1 MSIKIHPM
9 KYFLFA
15 LSLFFVGSCK
25 PKVDEEKKPAP
36 NVVIVFTDDQ
46 GYQDLSCF
54 GSPNIYTPHLDQI
67 AADGLRLTNFY
78 AAQAVCSASRAA
90 LLTGCYPNRIGIKG
104 ALFPQSKIG
113 INPMETTLAEMLQ
126 EQGYKT
132 GIFGKWHLGHLSKFL
147 PNNHGFDEFMGIP
160 YSNDMWPVDY
170 EGNQVDKNH
179 RKAKRYPQLPFF
191 KNFDVV
197 KEIKTLEDQAQ
208 LTTELT
214 EAAVDFIER
223 NKDTPF
229 FLYVPH
235 PMPHTP
241 IAVSDKFKGKS
252 GQGRYGDVIMEIDW
266 SVGQIMNKL
275 KEHQLD
281 KNTIFIFTSDNGPW
295 LNFGNH
301 AGSASP
307 LREGKGTAWEGGQRE
322 PCVVSY
328 PNGIEGGRV
337 IDTPMMTIDLLPT
350 IAEITGAKL
359 SELKID
365 GKSVWDIWTGKSN
378 KSPHDAYFFYYKSNE
393 LHGVRYNG
401 WKLYFPHTYRSL
413 NGREGGKDGYPVNY
427 DMNEIDEIELYDLK
441 NDISESK
448 NVADQHP
455 KIVLEIKSLADEM
468 RKKLGDKLL
477 NIKGTE
483 NRPAGSVK

>member
-1 MSIKIHPM
+1 M

-25 PKVDEEKKPAP
+25 PKVAEEKKPAF

-90 LLTGCYPNRIGIKG
+90 LLSGCYSNRIGIKG
-104 ALFPQSKIG
+104 ALFPKSKIG

-132 GIFGKWHLGHLSKFL
+132 GIFGKWHLGHLPKFL

-179 RKAKRYPQLPFF
+179 PKAKRYPQLPFF

-359 SELKID
+359 PELKID

-393 LHGVRYNG
+393 LHGVRYND

-427 DMNEIDEIELYDLK
+427 DMNKIDEIELYDLN

-477 NIKGTE
+477 NIEGTE
-483 NRPAGSVK
+483 NRPAGSFE

>member
-1 MSIKIHPM
+1 M

-25 PKVDEEKKPAP
+25 PKVAEEKKPAP

-90 LLTGCYPNRIGIKG
+90 LLSGCYPNRIGIKG
-104 ALFPQSKIG
+104 ALFPKSKIG

-132 GIFGKWHLGHLSKFL
+132 GIFGKWHLGHLPKFL

-179 RKAKRYPQLPFF
+179 PKAKRYPQLPFF

-197 KEIKTLEDQAQ
+197 KEIKTIEDQAQ

-223 NKDTPF
+223 NKDNPF

-252 GQGRYGDVIMEIDW
+252 DQGRYGDVIMEIDW

-359 SELKID
+359 PELKID

-393 LHGVRYNG
+393 LHGVRYND

-427 DMNEIDEIELYDLK
+427 DMNEIDEIELYDLN

-477 NIKGTE
+477 NIEGTE
-483 NRPAGSVK
+483 NRPAGSVE

>member
-1 MSIKIHPM
+1 M

-15 LSLFFVGSCK
+15 LSLFFAGSCK
-25 PKVDEEKKPAP
+25 PKVAEEKKPAP

-90 LLTGCYPNRIGIKG
+90 LLSGCYPNRIGIKG
-104 ALFPQSKIG
+104 ALFPKSKIG

-132 GIFGKWHLGHLSKFL
+132 GIFGKWHLGHLPKFL

-197 KEIKTLEDQAQ
+197 KEIKTSEDQAQ

-359 SELKID
+359 PELKID

-393 LHGVRYNG
+393 LHGVRYND

-477 NIKGTE
+477 SIKGTE

>member
-1 MSIKIHPM
+1 M

-15 LSLFFVGSCK
+15 LSLFFAGSCK
-25 PKVDEEKKPAP
+25 PKVAEEKKPAP

-132 GIFGKWHLGHLSKFL
+132 GIFGKWHLGHLPKFL

-179 RKAKRYPQLPFF
+179 PKAQRYPQLPFF

-359 SELKID
+359 PELKID

>member
-1 MSIKIHPM
+1 M

-15 LSLFFVGSCK
+15 LSLFFAGSCK
-25 PKVDEEKKPAP
+25 PKVAEEKKPAP

-132 GIFGKWHLGHLSKFL
+132 GIFGKWHLGHLPKFL

-179 RKAKRYPQLPFF
+179 PKAKRYPQLPFF

-295 LNFGNH
+295 FNFGNH

-328 PNGIEGGRV
+328 PNGIEGGRI

-359 SELKID
+359 PELKID

-393 LHGVRYNG
+393 LHGVRYND

-427 DMNEIDEIELYDLK
+427 DMNKIDEIELYDLN

-483 NRPAGSVK
+483 NRPAGSVE

>member
-1 MSIKIHPM
+1 M

-15 LSLFFVGSCK
+15 LSLFFAGSCK
-25 PKVDEEKKPAP
+25 PKVAEEKKPAP

-132 GIFGKWHLGHLSKFL
+132 GIFGKWHLGHLPKFL

-359 SELKID
+359 PELKID

-393 LHGVRYNG
+393 LHGVRYND

-427 DMNEIDEIELYDLK
+427 DMNEIDEIELYDLN

>member
-1 MSIKIHPM
+1 M

-15 LSLFFVGSCK
+15 LSLFFAGSCK
-25 PKVDEEKKPAP
+25 PKVAEEKKPAP

-132 GIFGKWHLGHLSKFL
+132 GIFGKWHLGHLPKFL

-241 IAVSDKFKGKS
+241 IAVSDKFKGNS

-359 SELKID
+359 PELKID

-393 LHGVRYNG
+393 LHGVRYND

-483 NRPAGSVK
+483 NRPAGSVE

>member
-1 MSIKIHPM
+1 M

-15 LSLFFVGSCK
+15 LSLFFAGSCK
-25 PKVDEEKKPAP
+25 PKVAEEKKPAP

-132 GIFGKWHLGHLSKFL
+132 GIFGKWHLGHLPKFL

-359 SELKID
+359 PELKID

-393 LHGVRYNG
+393 LHGVRYND

-427 DMNEIDEIELYDLK
+427 DMNKIDEIELYDLN

-483 NRPAGSVK
+483 NRPAGSVE

>member
-1 MSIKIHPM
+1 M

-25 PKVDEEKKPAP
+25 PKVAEEKKPAP

-104 ALFPQSKIG
+104 ALFPKSKIG

-132 GIFGKWHLGHLSKFL
+132 GIFGKWHLGHLPKFL

-170 EGNQVDKNH
+170 EGNQVYKNH
-179 RKAKRYPQLPFF
+179 PKAKRYPQLPFF

-252 GQGRYGDVIMEIDW
+252 DQGRYGDVIMEIDW

-359 SELKID
+359 PELKID

-393 LHGVRYNG
+393 LHGVRYND

-483 NRPAGSVK
+483 NRPAGSVE

>member
-1 MSIKIHPM
+1 M

-15 LSLFFVGSCK
+15 LSLFFAGSCK
-25 PKVDEEKKPAP
+25 PKVAEEKKPAP

-132 GIFGKWHLGHLSKFL
+132 GIFGKWHLGHLPKFL

-197 KEIKTLEDQAQ
+197 KEIKTSEDQAQ

-359 SELKID
+359 PELKID

-393 LHGVRYNG
+393 LHGVRYND

-483 NRPAGSVK
+483 NRPAGSVE

>member
-1 MSIKIHPM
+1 M

-15 LSLFFVGSCK
+15 LSLFFAGSCK
-25 PKVDEEKKPAP
+25 PKVAEEKKPAP

-90 LLTGCYPNRIGIKG
+90 LLTGCYPNRIGIKE

-132 GIFGKWHLGHLSKFL
+132 GIFGKWHLGHLPKFL

-359 SELKID
+359 PELKID

-483 NRPAGSVK
+483 NRPAGSVE

>member
-1 MSIKIHPM
+1 M

-25 PKVDEEKKPAP
+25 PKVAEEKKPAP

-132 GIFGKWHLGHLSKFL
+132 GIFGKWHLGHLPKFL

-179 RKAKRYPQLPFF
+179 PKAKRYPQLPFF

-252 GQGRYGDVIMEIDW
+252 DQGRYGDVIMEIDW

-359 SELKID
+359 PELKID

-393 LHGVRYNG
+393 LHGVRYND

-448 NVADQHP
+448 NVADEHP

>member
-1 MSIKIHPM
+1 M

-25 PKVDEEKKPAP
+25 PKVAEEKKPAP

-104 ALFPQSKIG
+104 ALFPKSKIG

-132 GIFGKWHLGHLSKFL
+132 GIFGKWHLGHLPKFL

-179 RKAKRYPQLPFF
+179 PKAKRYPQLPFF

-252 GQGRYGDVIMEIDW
+252 DQGRYGDVIMEIDW
-266 SVGQIMNKL
+266 SAGQIMKKL

-359 SELKID
+359 PELKID

-393 LHGVRYNG
+393 LHGVRYND

-427 DMNEIDEIELYDLK
+427 DMNEIDEIELYDLR

-483 NRPAGSVK
+483 NRPAGSVE

>member
-1 MSIKIHPM
+1 M

-25 PKVDEEKKPAP
+25 PKVAEEKKPAP

-90 LLTGCYPNRIGIKG
+90 LLSGCYPNRIGIKG
-104 ALFPQSKIG
+104 ALFPKSKIG

-132 GIFGKWHLGHLSKFL
+132 GIFGKWHLGHLPKFL

-179 RKAKRYPQLPFF
+179 PKAKRYPQLPFF

-197 KEIKTLEDQAQ
+197 KEIKTIEDQAQ

-223 NKDTPF
+223 NKDNPF

-252 GQGRYGDVIMEIDW
+252 DQGRYGDVIMEIDW

-359 SELKID
+359 PELKID

-393 LHGVRYNG
+393 LHGVRYND

-448 NVADQHP
+448 NEADQHP

-477 NIKGTE
+477 NIEGTE
-483 NRPAGSVK
+483 NRPAGSVE

>member
-1 MSIKIHPM
+1 M

-25 PKVDEEKKPAP
+25 PKVAEEKKPAP

-132 GIFGKWHLGHLSKFL
+132 GIFGKWHLGHLPKFL

-179 RKAKRYPQLPFF
+179 PKAKRYPQLPFF
-191 KNFDVV
+191 NNFDVV

-359 SELKID
+359 PEFKID

-393 LHGVRYNG
+393 LHGVRYND

-427 DMNEIDEIELYDLK
+427 DMNEIDEIELYDLN

-468 RKKLGDKLL
+468 RNKLGDKLL

-483 NRPAGSVK
+483 NRPAGSVE

>member
-1 MSIKIHPM
+1 M

-25 PKVDEEKKPAP
+25 PKVAEEKKPAP

-90 LLTGCYPNRIGIKG
+90 LLSGCYPNRIGIKG
-104 ALFPQSKIG
+104 ALFPKSKIG

-132 GIFGKWHLGHLSKFL
+132 GIFGKWHLGHLPKFL

-179 RKAKRYPQLPFF
+179 PKAKRYPQLPFF

-197 KEIKTLEDQAQ
+197 KEIKTIEDQAQ

-223 NKDTPF
+223 NKDNPF

-252 GQGRYGDVIMEIDW
+252 DQGRYGDVIMEIDW

-359 SELKID
+359 PELKID

-393 LHGVRYNG
+393 LHGVRYND

-477 NIKGTE
+477 NIEGTE
-483 NRPAGSVK
+483 NRPAGSVD

>member
-1 MSIKIHPM
+1 M

-25 PKVDEEKKPAP
+25 PKVAEEKKPAP

-90 LLTGCYPNRIGIKG
+90 LLSGCYPNRIGIKG
-104 ALFPQSKIG
+104 ALFPKSKIG

-132 GIFGKWHLGHLSKFL
+132 GIFGKWHLGHLPKFL

-179 RKAKRYPQLPFF
+179 PKAKRYPQLPFF

-197 KEIKTLEDQAQ
+197 KEIKTIEDQAQ

-223 NKDTPF
+223 NKDNPF

-252 GQGRYGDVIMEIDW
+252 DQGRYGDVIMEIDW

-359 SELKID
+359 PELKID

-393 LHGVRYNG
+393 LHGVRYND

-477 NIKGTE
+477 NIEGTE
-483 NRPAGSVK
+483 NRPAGSVE

>member
-1 MSIKIHPM
+1 M

-25 PKVDEEKKPAP
+25 PKVAEEKKPAP

-90 LLTGCYPNRIGIKG
+90 LLSGCYPNRIGIKG
-104 ALFPQSKIG
+104 ALFPKSKIG

-132 GIFGKWHLGHLSKFL
+132 GIFGKWHLGHLPKFL

-359 SELKID
+359 PELKID

-393 LHGVRYNG
+393 LHGVRYND

-477 NIKGTE
+477 NIEGTE

>member
-1 MSIKIHPM
+1 M

-25 PKVDEEKKPAP
+25 PKVAEEKKPAF

-132 GIFGKWHLGHLSKFL
+132 GIFGKWHLGHLPKFL

-197 KEIKTLEDQAQ
+197 KEIKTIGDQAQ

-223 NKDTPF
+223 NKDNPF

-359 SELKID
+359 PELKID

-393 LHGVRYNG
+393 LHGVRYND

-477 NIKGTE
+477 NIEGTE
-483 NRPAGSVK
+483 NRPAGSVE

>member
-1 MSIKIHPM
+1 M

-25 PKVDEEKKPAP
+25 PKVAEEKKPAP

-90 LLTGCYPNRIGIKG
+90 LLSGCYPNRIGIKG
-104 ALFPQSKIG
+104 ALFPKSKIG

-132 GIFGKWHLGHLSKFL
+132 GIFGKWHLGHLPKFL

-179 RKAKRYPQLPFF
+179 PKAKRYPQLPFF

-223 NKDTPF
+223 NKDNPF

-252 GQGRYGDVIMEIDW
+252 DQGRYGDVIMEIDW

-359 SELKID
+359 PELKID

-393 LHGVRYNG
+393 LHGVRYND

-483 NRPAGSVK
+483 NRPAGSVE

>member
-1 MSIKIHPM
+1 M

-25 PKVDEEKKPAP
+25 PKVAEEKKPAP

-90 LLTGCYPNRIGIKG
+90 LLSGCYPTRIGIKG
-104 ALFPQSKIG
+104 ALFPKSKIG

-132 GIFGKWHLGHLSKFL
+132 GIFGKWHLGHLPKFL

-179 RKAKRYPQLPFF
+179 PKAKRYPQLPFF

-197 KEIKTLEDQAQ
+197 KEIKTIEDQAQ

-223 NKDTPF
+223 NKDNPF

-252 GQGRYGDVIMEIDW
+252 DQGRYGDVIMEIDW

-359 SELKID
+359 PELKID

-393 LHGVRYNG
+393 LHGVRYND

-477 NIKGTE
+477 NIEGTE
-483 NRPAGSVK
+483 NRPAGSVE

>member
-1 MSIKIHPM
+1 M

-25 PKVDEEKKPAP
+25 PKVAEEKKPAP

-132 GIFGKWHLGHLSKFL
+132 GIFGKWHLGHLPKFL

-197 KEIKTLEDQAQ
+197 KEIKTIGDQAQ

-223 NKDTPF
+223 NKDNPF

-252 GQGRYGDVIMEIDW
+252 DQGRYGDVIMEIDW

-359 SELKID
+359 PELKID

-393 LHGVRYNG
+393 LHGVRYND

-483 NRPAGSVK
+483 NRPAGSVE

>member
-1 MSIKIHPM
+1 M

-25 PKVDEEKKPAP
+25 PKVAEEKKPAP

-90 LLTGCYPNRIGIKG
+90 LLSGCYSNRIGIKG
-104 ALFPQSKIG
+104 ALFPKSKIG

-132 GIFGKWHLGHLSKFL
+132 GIFGKWHLGHLPKFL

-359 SELKID
+359 PELKID

-393 LHGVRYNG
+393 LHGVRYND

-483 NRPAGSVK
+483 NRPAGSVE

>member
-1 MSIKIHPM
+1 M

-25 PKVDEEKKPAP
+25 PKVAEEKKPAP

-132 GIFGKWHLGHLSKFL
+132 GIFGKWHLGHLPKFL

-241 IAVSDKFKGKS
+241 IAVSDKFMGKS
-252 GQGRYGDVIMEIDW
+252 DQGRYGDVIMEIDW

-359 SELKID
+359 PELKID

>member
-1 MSIKIHPM
+1 M

-15 LSLFFVGSCK
+15 LSLFFAGSCK
-25 PKVDEEKKPAP
+25 PKVAEEKKPAP

-132 GIFGKWHLGHLSKFL
+132 GIFGKWHLGHLPKFL

-179 RKAKRYPQLPFF
+179 PKAKRYPQLPFF

-359 SELKID
+359 PELKID

-483 NRPAGSVK
+483 NRPAGSVE

>member
-1 MSIKIHPM
+1 M

-15 LSLFFVGSCK
+15 LSLFFAGSCK
-25 PKVDEEKKPAP
+25 PKVAEEKKPAP

-132 GIFGKWHLGHLSKFL
+132 GIFGKWHLGHLPKFL

-359 SELKID
+359 PELKID

-393 LHGVRYNG
+393 LHGVRYND
-401 WKLYFPHTYRSL
+401 WKLYFPHTYLSL

-468 RKKLGDKLL
+468 RRKLGDKLL

>member
-1 MSIKIHPM
+1 M

-15 LSLFFVGSCK
+15 LSLFFAGSCK
-25 PKVDEEKKPAP
+25 PKVAEEKKPAP

-132 GIFGKWHLGHLSKFL
+132 GIFGKWHLGHLPKFL

-275 KEHQLD
+275 KENQLD
-281 KNTIFIFTSDNGPW
+281 TNIIFIFTSDNGPW

-359 SELKID
+359 PELKID

-393 LHGVRYNG
+393 LHGVRYND

-427 DMNEIDEIELYDLK
+427 DMNEIDEIELYDLN

-483 NRPAGSVK
+483 NRPAGSVE

>member
-1 MSIKIHPM
+1 M

-25 PKVDEEKKPAP
+25 PKVAEEKKPAP

-132 GIFGKWHLGHLSKFL
+132 GIFGKWHLGHLPKFL
-147 PNNHGFDEFMGIP
+147 PNNHGFDEFIGIP

-179 RKAKRYPQLPFF
+179 PKAKRYPQLPFF
-191 KNFDVV
+191 NNFDVV

-359 SELKID
+359 PELKID

-393 LHGVRYNG
+393 LHGVRYND

-427 DMNEIDEIELYDLK
+427 DMNEIDEIELYDLN

-477 NIKGTE
+477 SIKGTE

>member
-1 MSIKIHPM
+1 M

-15 LSLFFVGSCK
+15 LSLFFAGSCK
-25 PKVDEEKKPAP
+25 PKVAEKKKPAP

-132 GIFGKWHLGHLSKFL
+132 GIFGKWHLGHLPKFL

-179 RKAKRYPQLPFF
+179 PKAKRYPQLPFF

-359 SELKID
+359 PELKID

>member
-1 MSIKIHPM
+1 M

-15 LSLFFVGSCK
+15 LSLFFAGSCK
-25 PKVDEEKKPAP
+25 PKVAEEKKPAP

-132 GIFGKWHLGHLSKFL
+132 GIFGKWHLGHLPKFL

-179 RKAKRYPQLPFF
+179 PKAKRYPQLPFF

-252 GQGRYGDVIMEIDW
+252 DQGRYGDVIMEIDW

-359 SELKID
+359 PELKID

-441 NDISESK
+441 NDISESQ